1 MLVSSRKEENVRG
14 AVERLEEAGLTVAG
28 QVWSVA
34 MEYFVLYGTEQVC
47 HVGKAEDRARLLQT
61 AVDK

>member
-1 MLVSSRKEENVRG
+1 MRG

-34 MEYFVLYGTEQVC
+34 MEYFVLYGTVQVC